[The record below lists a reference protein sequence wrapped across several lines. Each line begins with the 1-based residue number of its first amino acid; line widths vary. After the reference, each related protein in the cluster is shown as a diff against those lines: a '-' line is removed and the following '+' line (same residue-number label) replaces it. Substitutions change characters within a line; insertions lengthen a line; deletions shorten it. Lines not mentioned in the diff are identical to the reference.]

1 MLFNFQS
8 NKLRKHLLIGSAV
21 CAATLGFFGCTP
33 DYNLDEDQPSGLNT
47 IYGYM
52 EDQGNYK
59 NFLQLIDDL
68 GEKETLSK
76 TGSKTLFIADDDA
89 FAKFYANNKWGVK
102 SYDQLSLAQKKL
114 ILRSSMIDNPATISL
129 LSSVQGPIEGEC
141 MRRTAS
147 LQTYDSVLIV
157 STTDPQIP
165 RLGTELTRYWKNL
178 AQTHDTIV
186 LFKDFSGAAP
196 MIHFLPRFLEQNMI
210 TGEDVDFLY
219 NDPKGTHVSDDA
231 YVNDC
236 KVVEANIFCK
246 NGFLHKVDKV
256 MLPLDN
262 MAELIRVRPQLSIYS
277 SLLERFAAPFYSYAI
292 TREYNRIYKTDVDSV
307 YQKSYFAMR
316 GSESN
321 GIESTSR
328 NQDKDELYS
337 LLDTE
342 LLKFDPGWNRYS
354 PGTLNDRDR
363 DEVMEDMGCM
373 LAPTDAA
380 LTDWWNNGGGKVL
393 KDNFGTWD
401 NVPDRVIVELIK
413 NNQLYSLV
421 GSVPSKFKSVLNDA
435 AMEMGI
441 TTADVDSVF
450 LACNG
455 AVYQTN
461 KVFSPMSY
469 SSVLFPAVVSDN
481 LQIIYNAISLLE
493 FPAYLNSMVSRYSF
507 FIPVNEGMLTYVDPV
522 SLPQQET
529 TIWKF
534 KMNPN
539 PSATGKAAIQ
549 AVVYKAVRQAD
560 GTWLQTDSLTTYT
573 GGSSNTNYY
582 GASNT
587 ATKGDYVF
595 DRLEDLLD
603 NIIVI
608 GDVEEGKSYY
618 MTKGKNFV
626 KVGGTINVPGQMTVA
641 GGFQLEQGQPL
652 TVSSVYNMENGK
664 SYIVDVPV
672 YTAHKSVSDILAER
686 AAEDGE
692 FSEFYELLR
701 ECGALATSTGSKI
714 KWSSTSKN
722 GNLIY
727 IPEEADESVNYL
739 LNTYHYTIYAPTNDA
754 MAEARKKG
762 LPTME
767 MLDEAIA
774 IDEDDST
781 KIVVP
786 TDPNENPMLY
796 TLIRH
801 HFIDATPGDSL
812 AFDSL
817 HKTAA
822 RVRKVMLDFV
832 KYHIQDNAIFFD
844 KVNESG
850 EFASGRYETAKTNP
864 STGRSFRLTV
874 DNDEDSLRVTGICT
888 PKQAINMKKMCN
900 QMVRE
905 YWLNNANVNDATMIE
920 TSSSV
925 VLHAIDRPLLYKY
938 KEGADLTLPENN
950 QFIYSPFEVY
960 DPGEEEAAAET
971 KRRRK

>member
-68 GEKETLSK
+68 GEKATLSK

-147 LQTYDSVLIV
+147 LQTYDSVLV
-157 STTDPQIP
+157 LSSTDPQIP
-165 RLGTELTRYWKNL
+165 RLGGELTKYWKNL

-246 NGFLHKVDKV
+246 NGFLHKVNKV

-262 MAELIRVRPQLSIYS
+262 MAELIRVRPQFSIYS
-277 SLLERFAAPFYSYAI
+277 SLLERFAAPFYNYTI
-292 TREYNRIYKTDVDSV
+292 TREYNRIYKTDIDSV
-307 YQKSYFAMR
+307 YQKSYFATR

-321 GIESTSR
+321 GITSTER
-328 NQDKDELYS
+328 NQDKDQMYT
-337 LLDTE
+337 LLSTE

-373 LAPTDAA
+373 LVPTDAA
-380 LTDWWNNGGGKVL
+380 LIDWWNNGGGKVL

-401 NVPDRVIVELIK
+401 NIPDRVIVELLK

-461 KVFSPMSY
+461 RVFSPMSY
-469 SSVLFPAVVSDN
+469 SSVLFPAVVTEN
-481 LQIIYNAISLLE
+481 LSVIYNAISLLE
-493 FPAYLNSMVSRYSF
+493 YQAYLNSMVSRYSF
-507 FIPVNEGMLTYVDPV
+507 FIPVNEGLLTYIDPV
-522 SLPQQET
+522 SLGQAET
-529 TIWKF
+529 HIWKF

-539 PSATGKAAIQ
+539 PGNNKFAAIM
-549 AVVYKAVRQAD
+549 AVVYKAEKQDD
-560 GTWLQTDSLTTYT
+560 GTWLQTDSLRTIV
-573 GGSSNTNYY
+573 GNS
-582 GASNT
+582 
-587 ATKGDYVF
+587 ATDQVF

-608 GDVEEGKSYY
+608 GDVEEGKEFYQ
-618 MTKGKNFV
+618 TKGKNYV
-626 KVGGTINVPGQMTVA
+626 KVGGTINVPGAMTVE
-641 GGFQLEQGQPL
+641 GGFQIENKTPL
-652 TVSSVYNMENGK
+652 IVSSVYNMENGK
-664 SYIVDVPV
+664 SYIVDTPV
-672 YTAHKSVSDILAER
+672 YTAQKAVSDILAER
-686 AAEDGE
+686 AADDGE
-692 FSEFYELLR
+692 FSDFFELLR
-701 ECGALATSTGSKI
+701 ECGALATSTGTKVN
-714 KWSSTSKN
+714 WSSTSKN

-727 IPEEADESVNYL
+727 IPERAEESVNYL
-739 LNTYHYTIYAPTNDA
+739 LNTYHYTIYAPTNAA
-754 MAEARKKG
+754 MAEARKMG
-762 LPTME
+762 LPTMDL
-767 MLDEAIA
+767 LDEAMA
-774 IDEDDST
+774 IDFDDST
-781 KIVVP
+781 KLIAP
-786 TDPNENPMLY
+786 RDPSENPILY
-796 TLIRH
+796 ELIQQ

-812 AFDSL
+812 AFDSVDY
-817 HKTAA
+817 AA
-822 RVRKVMLDFV
+822 SRIRKVMLDFV
-832 KYHIQDNAIFFD
+832 KYHIQDNSIFID
-844 KVNESG
+844 KVVG
-850 EFASGRYETAKTNP
+850 DEFASGRYETAKTNP
-864 STGRSFRLTV
+864 STGRSFRLTIE
-874 DNDEDSLRVTGICT
+874 NTGDSLRVTGVCS
-888 PKQAINMKKMCN
+888 KQQTINNDKMHN
-900 QMVRE
+900 VMARE
-905 YWLNNANVNDATMIE
+905 YWLNNAKAESATMIE

-925 VLHAIDRPLLYKY
+925 VLHAIDHPLLYKY

-950 QFIYSPFEVY
+950 QFIYSPFDIYTE
-960 DPGEEEAAAET
+960 DENEAAET

>member
-68 GEKETLSK
+68 GEKATLSK

-147 LQTYDSVLIV
+147 LQTYDSVLV
-157 STTDPQIP
+157 LSTTDPQIP
-165 RLGTELTRYWKNL
+165 RLGGELTKYWKNL

-186 LFKDFSGAAP
+186 LFKDFSGAPP

-210 TGEDVDFLY
+210 TGHDVDFLY
-219 NDPKGTHVSDDA
+219 NDPIGTHVSDDA

-246 NGFLHKVDKV
+246 NGFLHKVNKV

-262 MAELIRVRPQLSIYS
+262 MAELIRVRPQFSIFS
-277 SLLERFAAPFYSYAI
+277 SLLERFAAPYYNYDI

-321 GIESTSR
+321 GITSTER
-328 NQDKDELYS
+328 NQDKDQMYT
-337 LLDTE
+337 LLSTE

-354 PGTLNDRDR
+354 SGTINDRDR
-363 DEVMEDMGCM
+363 DEVMEDMACM
-373 LAPTDAA
+373 IVPTDAA
-380 LTDWWNNGGGKVL
+380 LTEWWDNGGGKVL

-401 NVPDRVIVELIK
+401 NIPDRVIVELLK

-461 KVFSPMSY
+461 TVFAPMSY
-469 SSVLFPAVVSDN
+469 SSVLFPAVVTEN
-481 LQIIYNAISLLE
+481 LSVIYNAVSLME
-493 FPAYLNSMVSRYSF
+493 YQAYLNSMVSRYSF
-507 FIPVNEGMLTYVDPV
+507 FIPVNEGLLTYIDPV
-522 SLPQQET
+522 SLGQAET
-529 TIWKF
+529 HIWKF

-539 PSATGKAAIQ
+539 PGTNKFSAIM
-549 AVVYKAVRQAD
+549 AVVYKAEKQDD
-560 GTWLQTDSLTTYT
+560 GTWLQTDSLRTIV
-573 GGSSNTNYY
+573 GSSST
-582 GASNT
+582 
-587 ATKGDYVF
+587 DQLF
-595 DRLEDLLD
+595 DRIEDLLD

-608 GDVEEGKSYY
+608 GDVEEGKEYY
-618 MTKGKNFV
+618 QTKGRNFV
-626 KVGGTINVPGQMTVA
+626 KVGGPINVPGAMTVS
-641 GGFQLEQGQPL
+641 GGFQIENGTPL

-664 SYIVDVPV
+664 SYIVETPV
-672 YTAHKSVSDILAER
+672 YTAQKAVSDILAEH

-692 FSEFYELLR
+692 FSDFFELLR
-701 ECGALATSTGSKI
+701 ECGALATSTGSKVN
-714 KWSSTSKN
+714 WSSTSKN

-727 IPEEADESVNYL
+727 IPEKADESVNYL
-739 LNTYHYTIYAPTNDA
+739 LNTYHYTIFAPTNDA
-754 MAEARKKG
+754 MADARAKG

-767 MLDEAIA
+767 MLDEAVA

-781 KIVVP
+781 KLIAP
-786 TDPNENPMLY
+786 SDPSENPMLY
-796 TLIRH
+796 TLIQQ
-801 HFIDATPGDSL
+801 HFIDAIPGDSL
-812 AFDSL
+812 AFDSVNDV
-817 HKTAA
+817 AA
-822 RVRKVMLDFV
+822 RIRKVMLDFV
-832 KYHIQDNAIFFD
+832 KYHIQDNSIFID
-844 KVNESG
+844 NG
-850 EFASGRYETAKTNP
+850 AEFASGRYETAKTNP
-864 STGRSFRLTV
+864 STGRSYRLTL
-874 DNDEDSLRVTGICT
+874 DNDGTDLKVTGVNS
-888 PKQAINMKKMCN
+888 KQQSVNKSKMYN
-900 QMVRE
+900 VMARE
-905 YWLNNANVNDATMIE
+905 YWLNNAKAESATMIE

-925 VLHAIDRPLLYKY
+925 VLHAIDKPLLYKY

-950 QFIYSPFEVY
+950 QFIYSPFEIY
-960 DPGEEEAAAET
+960 NPDEEEAAET

>member
-68 GEKETLSK
+68 GEKATLSK

-147 LQTYDSVLIV
+147 LQTYDSVLV
-157 STTDPQIP
+157 LSTTDPQIP
-165 RLGTELTRYWKNL
+165 RLGGELTKYWKNL

-186 LFKDFSGAAP
+186 LFKYFSGAPP

-210 TGEDVDFLY
+210 TGHDVDFLY
-219 NDPKGTHVSDDA
+219 NDPIGTHVSDDA

-246 NGFLHKVDKV
+246 NGFLHKVNKV

-262 MAELIRVRPQLSIYS
+262 MAELIRVRPQFSIFS
-277 SLLERFAAPFYSYAI
+277 SLLERFAAPYYNYDI

-321 GIESTSR
+321 GITSTER
-328 NQDKDELYS
+328 NQDKDQMYT
-337 LLDTE
+337 LLSTE

-354 PGTLNDRDR
+354 SGTINDRDR
-363 DEVMEDMGCM
+363 DEVMEDMACM
-373 LAPTDAA
+373 IVPTDAA
-380 LTDWWNNGGGKVL
+380 LTEWWDNGGGKVL
-393 KDNFGTWD
+393 KDNFGTWE
-401 NVPDRVIVELIK
+401 NIPDRVIVELLK

-461 KVFSPMSY
+461 TVFAPMSY
-469 SSVLFPAVVSDN
+469 SSVLFPAVVTEN
-481 LQIIYNAISLLE
+481 LSVIYNAVSLLE
-493 FPAYLNSMVSRYSF
+493 YQAYLNSMVSKYSF
-507 FIPVNEGMLTYVDPV
+507 FIPVNEGLLTYIDPV
-522 SLPQQET
+522 SLGQAET
-529 TIWKF
+529 HIWKF

-539 PSATGKAAIQ
+539 PGTNKFSAIM
-549 AVVYKAVRQAD
+549 AVVYKAEKQDD
-560 GTWLQTDSLTTYT
+560 GTWLQTDSLRTIV
-573 GGSSNTNYY
+573 GSSST
-582 GASNT
+582 
-587 ATKGDYVF
+587 DQLF
-595 DRLEDLLD
+595 DRIEDLLD

-608 GDVEEGKSYY
+608 GEVEEGKEYY
-618 MTKGKNFV
+618 QTKGRNFV
-626 KVGGTINVPGQMTVA
+626 KVGGPINVPGAMTVS
-641 GGFQLEQGQPL
+641 GGFQIENGTPL

-664 SYIVDVPV
+664 SYIVETPV
-672 YTAHKSVSDILAER
+672 YTAQKAVSDILAEH

-692 FSEFYELLR
+692 FSDFFELLR
-701 ECGALATSTGSKI
+701 ECGALATSTGSKVN
-714 KWSSTSKN
+714 WSSTSKN

-727 IPEEADESVNYL
+727 IPEKADESVNYL

-754 MAEARKKG
+754 MADARAKG

-767 MLDEAIA
+767 MLDEAVA

-781 KIVVP
+781 KLIAP
-786 TDPNENPMLY
+786 SDPSENPILY
-796 TLIRH
+796 TLIQQ
-801 HFIDATPGDSL
+801 HFIDAIPGDSL
-812 AFDSL
+812 AFDSVNDV
-817 HKTAA
+817 AA
-822 RVRKVMLDFV
+822 RIRKVMLDFV
-832 KYHIQDNAIFFD
+832 KYHIQDNSIFID
-844 KVNESG
+844 NG
-850 EFASGRYETAKTNP
+850 AEFASGRYETAKTNP
-864 STGRSFRLTV
+864 STGRSYRLTL
-874 DNDEDSLRVTGICT
+874 DNDGTDLKVTGVNS
-888 PKQAINMKKMCN
+888 KQQSVNKSKMYN
-900 QMVRE
+900 VMARE
-905 YWLNNANVNDATMIE
+905 YWLNNAKAESATMIE

-925 VLHAIDRPLLYKY
+925 VLHAIDKPLLYKY

-950 QFIYSPFEVY
+950 QFIYSPFEIY
-960 DPGEEEAAAET
+960 NPDEEEAAET

>member
-68 GEKETLSK
+68 GEKATLSK

-147 LQTYDSVLIV
+147 LQTYDSVLV
-157 STTDPQIP
+157 LSTTDPQIP
-165 RLGTELTRYWKNL
+165 RLGGELTKYWKNL

-186 LFKDFSGAAP
+186 LFKDFSGAPP

-210 TGEDVDFLY
+210 TGHDVDFLY
-219 NDPKGTHVSDDA
+219 NDPIGTHVSDDA

-246 NGFLHKVDKV
+246 NGFLHKVNKV

-262 MAELIRVRPQLSIYS
+262 MAELIRVRPQFSIFS
-277 SLLERFAAPFYSYAI
+277 SLLERFAAPYYNYDI

-321 GIESTSR
+321 GITSTER
-328 NQDKDELYS
+328 NQDKDQMYT
-337 LLDTE
+337 LLSTE

-354 PGTLNDRDR
+354 SGTINDRDR
-363 DEVMEDMGCM
+363 DEVMEDMACM
-373 LAPTDAA
+373 IVPTDAA
-380 LTDWWNNGGGKVL
+380 LTEWWDNGGGKVL
-393 KDNFGTWD
+393 KDNFGTWE
-401 NVPDRVIVELIK
+401 NIPDRVIVELLK

-461 KVFSPMSY
+461 TVFAPMSY
-469 SSVLFPAVVSDN
+469 SSVLFPAVVTEN
-481 LQIIYNAISLLE
+481 LSVIYNAVSLLE
-493 FPAYLNSMVSRYSF
+493 YQAYLNSMVSRYSF
-507 FIPVNEGMLTYVDPV
+507 FIPVNEGLLTYIDPV
-522 SLPQQET
+522 SLGQAET
-529 TIWKF
+529 HIWKF

-539 PSATGKAAIQ
+539 PGTNKFSAIM
-549 AVVYKAVRQAD
+549 AVIYKAEKQDD
-560 GTWLQTDSLTTYT
+560 GTWLQTDSLRTIV
-573 GGSSNTNYY
+573 GSSST
-582 GASNT
+582 
-587 ATKGDYVF
+587 DQLF
-595 DRLEDLLD
+595 DRIEDLLD

-608 GDVEEGKSYY
+608 GDVVEGKEYY
-618 MTKGKNFV
+618 QTKGRNFV
-626 KVGGTINVPGQMTVA
+626 KVGGPINVPGAMTVS
-641 GGFQLEQGQPL
+641 GGFQIENGTPL

-664 SYIVDVPV
+664 SYIVDTPV
-672 YTAHKSVSDILAER
+672 YTAQKAVSDILAE
-686 AAEDGE
+686 DGE
-692 FSEFYELLR
+692 FSDFFELLR
-701 ECGALATSTGSKI
+701 ECGALATSTGTKVN
-714 KWSSTSKN
+714 WSSTSKN

-727 IPEEADESVNYL
+727 IPEKADESVNYL
-739 LNTYHYTIYAPTNDA
+739 LNTYHYTIFAPTNDA
-754 MAEARKKG
+754 MADARLKG

-767 MLDEAIA
+767 MLDEAVA

-781 KIVVP
+781 KLIAP
-786 TDPNENPMLY
+786 SDPSENPMLY
-796 TLIRH
+796 TLIQQ
-801 HFIDATPGDSL
+801 HFIDAIPGDSL
-812 AFDSL
+812 ALDSVNDV
-817 HKTAA
+817 AA
-822 RVRKVMLDFV
+822 RIRKVMLDFV
-832 KYHIQDNAIFFD
+832 KYHIQDNSIFID
-844 KVNESG
+844 NG
-850 EFASGRYETAKTNP
+850 DEFASGRYETAKTNP
-864 STGRSFRLTV
+864 STGRSYRLTL
-874 DNDEDSLRVTGICT
+874 DNDGTDLKVTGVNS
-888 PKQAINMKKMCN
+888 KQQSVNKSKMYN
-900 QMVRE
+900 VMARE
-905 YWLNNANVNDATMIE
+905 YWLNNAKAESATMIE

-925 VLHAIDRPLLYKY
+925 VLHAIDKPLLYKY

-950 QFIYSPFEVY
+950 QFIYSPFEIY
-960 DPGEEEAAAET
+960 NPDEEEAAET

>member
-8 NKLRKHLLIGSAV
+8 NKLRKHLLMGSAV

-33 DYNLDEDQPSGLNT
+33 DYNLDEEQPTGLNT

-52 EDQGNYK
+52 ESQGNYK

-68 GEKETLSK
+68 GEKATLSK

-89 FAKFYANNKWGVK
+89 FAAFYANNKWGVK
-102 SYDQLSLAQKKL
+102 SYDQLSDAQKKL

-147 LQTYDSVLIV
+147 LQTYDSVLVV
-157 STTDPQIP
+157 SSTDPQIP
-165 RLGTELTRYWKNL
+165 RLGGELTKYWKSL

-186 LFKDFSGAAP
+186 LFKDFSGAP
-196 MIHFLPRFLEQNMI
+196 TMIHFLPRFLEQNMI
-210 TGEDVDFLY
+210 TGHDVDFLY
-219 NDPKGTHVSDDA
+219 NDPIGTHVSDDA

-246 NGFLHKVDKV
+246 NGFLHKVNKV

-262 MAELIRVRPQLSIYS
+262 MAELIRVRPQFSIYA
-277 SLLERFAAPFYSYAI
+277 SLLERFAAPFYSYDI

-316 GSESN
+316 GSESQ
-321 GIESTSR
+321 GITSTER
-328 NQDKDELYS
+328 NQDKDKLYS
-337 LLDTE
+337 LQLTE

-363 DEVMEDMGCM
+363 DEVMEDMACM
-373 LAPTDAA
+373 LVPTDAA
-380 LTDWWNNGGGKVL
+380 LTEWWNNGGGKVL

-401 NVPDRVIVELIK
+401 NVPDRVIVELLK

-421 GSVPSKFKSVLNDA
+421 ASVPSKFNSVLNDA

-441 TTADVDSVF
+441 TTADVDSVL

-469 SSVLFPAVVSDN
+469 SSVLFPAVVTEN
-481 LQIIYNAISLLE
+481 LSVIYNAISLLE
-493 FPAYLNSMVSRYSF
+493 YQAYLNSMVSRYSF
-507 FIPVNEGMLTYVDPV
+507 FIPVNDGLLTYIDPV
-522 SLPQQET
+522 SLGQAET
-529 TIWKF
+529 HIWKF
-534 KMNPN
+534 MMNPN
-539 PSATGKAAIQ
+539 PGSNLFSHIQ
-549 AVVYKAVRQAD
+549 AVVYKAERQDD
-560 GTWLQTDSLTTYT
+560 GTWLQTDSLRTIV
-573 GGSSNTNYY
+573 GSSST
-582 GASNT
+582 
-587 ATKGDYVF
+587 DQLF

-608 GDVEEGKSYY
+608 GDVVEGKSYY
-618 MTKGKNFV
+618 QTKGRNFV

-641 GGFQLEQGQPL
+641 GGWQLENDAPL

-664 SYIVDVPV
+664 SYIIDTPV
-672 YTAHKSVSDILAER
+672 YTAHKAVSDVLSER

-692 FSEFYELLR
+692 FSEFFELLR
-701 ECGALATSTGSKI
+701 ECGALAVSTGSKVN
-714 KWSSTSKN
+714 WSSTSKN

-727 IPEEADESVNYL
+727 IPEKSTESVNYL
-739 LNTYHYTIYAPTNDA
+739 LNTYHYTIYAPTNAA
-754 MAEARKKG
+754 MEEAYAMG
-762 LPTME
+762 LPTMD
-767 MLDEAIA
+767 MLDEAMA

-781 KIVVP
+781 VVVRPRTVKDIYGNDSIV
-786 TDPNENPMLY
+786 
-796 TLIRH
+796 
-801 HFIDATPGDSL
+801 IDSIKYVDIADS
-812 AFDSL
+812 
-817 HKTAA
+817 AA
-822 RVRKVMLDFV
+822 HLRKVMLDFV
-832 KYHIQDNAIFFD
+832 KYHIQDNSIFIDEVGELFERD
-844 KVNESG
+844 EEGNVKVAPD
-850 EFASGRYETAKTNP
+850 FASGRYETAKTNP
-864 STGRSFRLTV
+864 LTGRSYRITV
-874 DNDEDSLRVTGICT
+874 ANNGTDLKVTGVCS
-888 PKQAINMKKMCN
+888 KEQSINKSKMYN
-900 QMVRE
+900 VMARE
-905 YWLNNANVNDATMIE
+905 YWLNNSKAESATMIE

-925 VLHAIDRPLLYKY
+925 VLHAIDHPLLYKY

-950 QFIYSPFEVY
+950 QFIYSPFEIY
-960 DPGEEEAAAET
+960 NPDEDEAAAET

>member
-68 GEKETLSK
+68 GEKATLSK

-147 LQTYDSVLIV
+147 LQTYDSVLV
-157 STTDPQIP
+157 LSTTDPQIP
-165 RLGTELTRYWKNL
+165 RLGGELTKYWKNL

-186 LFKDFSGAAP
+186 LFKDFSGAPP

-210 TGEDVDFLY
+210 TGHDVDFLY
-219 NDPKGTHVSDDA
+219 NDPIGTHVSDDA

-246 NGFLHKVDKV
+246 NGFLHKVNKV

-262 MAELIRVRPQLSIYS
+262 MAELIRVRPQFSIFS
-277 SLLERFAAPFYSYAI
+277 SLLERFAAPYYNYDI

-321 GIESTSR
+321 GITSTER
-328 NQDKDELYS
+328 NQDKDQMYT
-337 LLDTE
+337 LLSTE

-354 PGTLNDRDR
+354 SGTINDRDR
-363 DEVMEDMGCM
+363 DEVMEDMACM
-373 LAPTDAA
+373 IVPTDAA
-380 LTDWWNNGGGKVL
+380 LTEWWDNGGGKVL
-393 KDNFGTWD
+393 KDNFGTWE
-401 NVPDRVIVELIK
+401 NIPDRVIVELLK

-461 KVFSPMSY
+461 TVFAPMSY
-469 SSVLFPAVVSDN
+469 SSVLFPAVVTEN
-481 LQIIYNAISLLE
+481 LSVIYNAVSLME
-493 FPAYLNSMVSRYSF
+493 YQAYLNSMVSRYSF
-507 FIPVNEGMLTYVDPV
+507 FIPVNEGLLTYIDPV
-522 SLPQQET
+522 SLGQAET
-529 TIWKF
+529 HIWKF

-539 PSATGKAAIQ
+539 PGTNKFSAIM
-549 AVVYKAVRQAD
+549 AVVYKAEKQDD
-560 GTWLQTDSLTTYT
+560 GTWLQTDSLRTIV
-573 GGSSNTNYY
+573 GSSST
-582 GASNT
+582 
-587 ATKGDYVF
+587 DQLF
-595 DRLEDLLD
+595 DRIEDLLD

-608 GDVEEGKSYY
+608 GDVEEGKEYY
-618 MTKGKNFV
+618 QTKGRNFV
-626 KVGGTINVPGQMTVA
+626 KVGGPINVPGAMTVS
-641 GGFQLEQGQPL
+641 GGFQIENGTPL

-664 SYIVDVPV
+664 SYIVETPV
-672 YTAHKSVSDILAER
+672 YTAQKAVSDILAEH

-692 FSEFYELLR
+692 FSDFFELLR
-701 ECGALATSTGSKI
+701 ECGALATSTGSKVN
-714 KWSSTSKN
+714 WSSTSKN

-727 IPEEADESVNYL
+727 IPEKADESVNYL
-739 LNTYHYTIYAPTNDA
+739 LNTYHYTIFAPTNDA
-754 MAEARKKG
+754 MADARAKG

-767 MLDEAIA
+767 MLDEAVA

-781 KIVVP
+781 KLIAP
-786 TDPNENPMLY
+786 SDPSENPMLY
-796 TLIRH
+796 TLIQQ
-801 HFIDATPGDSL
+801 HFIDAIPGDSL
-812 AFDSL
+812 AFDSVNDV
-817 HKTAA
+817 AA
-822 RVRKVMLDFV
+822 RIRKVMLDFV
-832 KYHIQDNAIFFD
+832 KYHIQDNSIFID
-844 KVNESG
+844 NG
-850 EFASGRYETAKTNP
+850 AEFASGRYETAKTNP
-864 STGRSFRLTV
+864 STGRSYRLTL
-874 DNDEDSLRVTGICT
+874 DNDGTDLKVTGVNS
-888 PKQAINMKKMCN
+888 KQQSVNKSKMYN
-900 QMVRE
+900 VMARE
-905 YWLNNANVNDATMIE
+905 YWLNNAKAESATMIE

-925 VLHAIDRPLLYKY
+925 VLHAIDKPLLYKY

-950 QFIYSPFEVY
+950 QFIYSPFEIY
-960 DPGEEEAAAET
+960 NPDEEEAAET

>member
-68 GEKETLSK
+68 GEKATLSK

-147 LQTYDSVLIV
+147 LQTYDSVLV
-157 STTDPQIP
+157 LSSTDPQIP
-165 RLGTELTRYWKNL
+165 RLGGELTKYWKNL

-186 LFKDFSGAAP
+186 LFKDFSGAPP
-196 MIHFLPRFLEQNMI
+196 MIHFLPRFLEQNMV
-210 TGEDVDFLY
+210 TGHDVDFLY
-219 NDPKGTHVSDDA
+219 NDPIGTHVSDDA

-246 NGFLHKVDKV
+246 NGFLHKVNKV

-262 MAELIRVRPQLSIYS
+262 MAELIRVRPQFSIYS
-277 SLLERFAAPFYSYAI
+277 SLLERFAAPYYSYDV
-292 TREYNRIYKTDVDSV
+292 TREYNRLYKTDVDSV

-321 GIESTSR
+321 GITSTER
-328 NQDKDELYS
+328 NQDKDKLYT
-337 LLDTE
+337 LLSTE

-354 PGTLNDRDR
+354 PGTQNDRDR
-363 DEVMEDMGCM
+363 DEVMEDMACM

-380 LTDWWNNGGGKVL
+380 LTDWWDNGGGKVL
-393 KDNFGTWD
+393 KDNFGSWE
-401 NVPDRVIVELIK
+401 NIPDRVIVELLK

-421 GSVPSKFKSVLNDA
+421 GSVPSKFNAVLNDA

-441 TTADVDSVF
+441 TTSDVDSVF

-469 SSVLFPAVVSDN
+469 SSVLFPAVVTEN
-481 LQIIYNAISLLE
+481 LSVIYNAISLLE
-493 FPAYLNSMVSRYSF
+493 YQAYLNSMVSRYSF
-507 FIPVNEGMLTYVDPV
+507 FIPVNEGLLTYIDPV
-522 SLPQQET
+522 SLGQAET
-529 TIWKF
+529 HIWKF
-534 KMNPN
+534 RMNPN
-539 PSATGKAAIQ
+539 PGTNKFSAIM
-549 AVVYKAVRQAD
+549 AVVYKAEKQDD
-560 GTWLQTDSLTTYT
+560 GTWLQTDSLRTIV
-573 GGSSNTNYY
+573 GSSST
-582 GASNT
+582 
-587 ATKGDYVF
+587 DQLF

-608 GDVEEGKSYY
+608 GDVVPGKIYY
-618 MTKGKNFV
+618 QTKGKNFV
-626 KVGGTINVPGQMTVA
+626 KVGGNINVPGEMTVA
-641 GGFQLEQGQPL
+641 GGYQLENDAPL

-664 SYIVDVPV
+664 SYIVETPV
-672 YTAHKSVSDILAER
+672 YTAQKAVSDVLAGF
-686 AAEDGE
+686 ADPVADDGGE
-692 FSEFYELLR
+692 FSKFFELLR
-701 ECGALATSTGSKI
+701 ECGALAVSTGTKVN
-714 KWSSTSKN
+714 WSSTSKN

-727 IPEEADESVNYL
+727 IPEKATESVNYL
-739 LNTYHYTIYAPTNDA
+739 LNTYHYTIYVPTNAA
-754 MAEARKKG
+754 MDEAYAKG
-762 LPTME
+762 LPTMD
-767 MLDEAIA
+767 MIDEAMA

-781 KIVVP
+781 EVVKPRTVKDITGADSIVYDTIKYV
-786 TDPNENPMLY
+786 N
-796 TLIRH
+796 I
-801 HFIDATPGDSL
+801 ADS
-812 AFDSL
+812 
-817 HKTAA
+817 AA
-822 RVRKVMLDFV
+822 HLRKVMLDFV
-832 KYHIQDNAIFFD
+832 KYHIQDNSIFID
-844 KVNESG
+844 GVVG
-850 EFASGRYETAKTNP
+850 DEFASGRYETAKTNP
-864 STGRSFRLTV
+864 TTGRSFRITV
-874 DNDEDSLRVTGICT
+874 VNDGNDLKVTGVCSNEQT
-888 PKQAINMKKMCN
+888 INKSKMYN
-900 QMVRE
+900 VMARE
-905 YWLNNANVNDATMIE
+905 YWLNNAKAESATMIE

-925 VLHAIDRPLLYKY
+925 VLHAIDHPLLYKY

-950 QFIYSPFEVY
+950 QFIYSPFDIYTE
-960 DPGEEEAAAET
+960 DENEAAET

>member
-59 NFLQLIDDL
+59 NFLRLIDDL
-68 GEKETLSK
+68 GEKATLSK

-102 SYDQLSLAQKKL
+102 SYDQLSEAQKKL

-147 LQTYDSVLIV
+147 LQTYDSVLVV
-157 STTDPQIP
+157 SATDPQIP
-165 RLGTELTRYWKNL
+165 RLAGELTKYWKNL

-210 TGEDVDFLY
+210 TGHDVDFLY
-219 NDPKGTHVSDDA
+219 NDPIGTHVSDDA

-236 KVVEANIFCK
+236 KVIEPNIFCK
-246 NGFLHKVDKV
+246 NGFLHKVNKV

-262 MAELIRVRPQLSIYS
+262 MAELIRVRPQFSIYS
-277 SLLERFAAPFYSYAI
+277 SLLERFAAPYYSYDI

-307 YQKSYFAMR
+307 YQKAYFATR
-316 GSESN
+316 GSESQ
-321 GIESTSR
+321 GITSTAR
-328 NQDKDELYS
+328 NQDKDRLYS
-337 LLDTE
+337 LQLTE

-373 LAPTDAA
+373 LVPTDAA
-380 LTDWWNNGGGKVL
+380 LTEWWNNGGGKVL

-401 NVPDRVIVELIK
+401 NIPDRVIVELIK

-441 TTADVDSVF
+441 TTSDVDSVF

-469 SSVLFPAVVSDN
+469 SSVLFPAVVTDN
-481 LQIIYNAISLLE
+481 LSVIYNAISLLE
-493 FPAYLNSMVSRYSF
+493 YQAYLNSMVSRYSF
-507 FIPVNEGMLTYVDPV
+507 FIPVNEGLLTYIDPV
-522 SLPQQET
+522 SLGQAET
-529 TIWKF
+529 HIWKF
-534 KMNPN
+534 MMNPN
-539 PSATGKAAIQ
+539 PGSNMFSHIQ
-549 AVVYKAVRQAD
+549 AVVYKAEKQED
-560 GTWLQTDSLTTYT
+560 GSWLQTDSLRTIV
-573 GGSSNTNYY
+573 GSSST
-582 GASNT
+582 
-587 ATKGDYVF
+587 DQLF

-608 GDVEEGKSYY
+608 GDVVEGKEYY
-618 MTKGKNFV
+618 QTKGRNFV
-626 KVGGTINVPGQMTVA
+626 RVGGTINVPGQMTVS
-641 GGFQLEQGQPL
+641 GGFQIENNAPL
-652 TVSSVYNMENGK
+652 TVSNVYNMENGK
-664 SYIVDVPV
+664 SYIVDTPV
-672 YTAHKSVSDILAER
+672 YTAHRAVSDVLADHE
-686 AAEDGE
+686 AKDGE

-701 ECGALATSTGSKI
+701 ECGALAVSTGSKVN
-714 KWSSTSKN
+714 WSATSRN

-727 IPEEADESVNYL
+727 IPENDSKESVNYL
-739 LNTYHYTIYAPTNDA
+739 LNTYHYTIYAPTNAA
-754 MAEARKKG
+754 MDEARAMG

-767 MLDEAIA
+767 MLDEALA

-781 KIVVP
+781 KIKIP
-786 TDPNENPMLY
+786 TDPSENPMLY
-796 TLIRH
+796 KMIQY
-801 HFIDATPGDSL
+801 HFIDTLGDSI
-812 AFDSL
+812 AFDTVSL
-817 HKTAA
+817 TAS
-822 RVRKVMLDFV
+822 RIRKVMLDFV
-832 KYHIQDNAIFFD
+832 KYHIQDNSIFIDEVGELFEKD
-844 KVNESG
+844 EQGNLKVTPD
-850 EFASGRYETAKTNP
+850 FASGRYETAKTNP
-864 STGRSFRLTV
+864 STGRSYRLTIN
-874 DNDEDSLRVTGICT
+874 NDGKNLTVTGVNSNVQTVNKDIMFNEI
-888 PKQAINMKKMCN
+888 A
-900 QMVRE
+900 RE
-905 YWLNNANVNDATMIE
+905 YWLNNSKAESATMIE

-925 VLHAIDRPLLYKY
+925 VLHAIDHPLLYKY
-938 KEGADLTLPENN
+938 KIGADLALPENN
-950 QFIYSPFEVY
+950 QFIYSPFEIY
-960 DPGEEEAAAET
+960 NPDEEEAAAET